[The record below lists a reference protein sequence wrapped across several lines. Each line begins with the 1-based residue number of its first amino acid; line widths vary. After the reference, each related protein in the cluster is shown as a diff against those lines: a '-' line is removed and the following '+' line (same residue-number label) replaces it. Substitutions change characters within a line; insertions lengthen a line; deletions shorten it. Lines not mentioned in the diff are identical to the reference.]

1 MYNWLQ
7 RHQGAVIITR
17 QGSLH
22 DKCLLPSLQ
31 TPAASRMRNRNASLT
46 PDPALSRPREQRC
59 CCLNTVTRR
68 WTCYHTPPS
77 LPNYSSRNVAGSTP
91 FFVHH
96 HHHYTSCNVQPKYV
110 FLLFSF
116 HGDISHFTMVTAL
129 DQLITHGLFCWEI
142 ILTINRCWKKAQ
154 GPRVWW
160 PPDWGLVMDT
170 TR

>member
-22 DKCLLPSLQ
+22 DECLLSSLQ
-31 TPAASRMRNRNASLT
+31 TPASRMRNRNASLT

-110 FLLFSF
+110 FLLFF
-116 HGDISHFTMVTAL
+116 FPRGHFTFHPGYCARSTDHSRA
-129 DQLITHGLFCWEI
+129 
-142 ILTINRCWKKAQ
+142 ILLGNSINN
-154 GPRVWW
+154 
-160 PPDWGLVMDT
+160 
-170 TR
+170 

>member
-22 DKCLLPSLQ
+22 DECLLSSLQ
-31 TPAASRMRNRNASLT
+31 TPASRMRNRNASLT

-116 HGDISHFTMVTAL
+116 HGDISHFTIVTAL

-142 ILTINRCWKKAQ
+142 VLTINRCWKKAH